1 MFNKNVFA
9 ICFAVFLGLSPIY
22 WLPFVPPV
30 FFTVLKNSLFMY
42 IAVYSILIFYRGKVL
57 SFTGS
62 VFVFF
67 TLVVMFFIVLTFLL
81 FGDNESSLI
90 AVINILQIILFI
102 IASRVLIKIE
112 KVFYVLKFSVWVLSF
127 FVLLSV
133 VLMTLM
139 PLTVNP
145 FNDKLYLISTGFT
158 GARTGWTPSIGL
170 FFPFLLMFT
179 SSYIVV
185 FLYLYSQVLTG
196 GRAGFYISIL
206 TLPIIVFIENS
217 LKFKVRFLLIVILS
231 VVMVILY
238 LPDYFTE
245 FRVVQSL
252 MNKAD
257 ADDFSSGRVS
267 LLSNAWESIM
277 KSPFLGNAMYSD
289 FSGSGVH
296 NVYVKGWLYYG
307 FLYFISSVLI
317 VLYGFYRFSI
327 RIFKAKN
334 KHDKK
339 FLYIL
344 FLVLLSGFVMGLVE
358 PSIIFGNFT
367 TFSVWWLC
375 FTLVVSNDFLISKE
389 IHSENLK
396 NNAIARSN

>member
-9 ICFAVFLGLSPIY
+9 ICFAIYLGLSPIY

-30 FFTVLKNSLFMY
+30 FFTVLKHSLFMY
-42 IAVYSILIFYRGKVL
+42 IAVYSVLIFYRSNVL

-62 VFVFF
+62 VFVFL

-81 FGDNESSLI
+81 FGDNESNLT

-112 KVFYVLKFSVWVLSF
+112 KVFYVLKFSVWLLSF

-133 VLMTLM
+133 VLMKLM

-145 FNDKLYLISTGFT
+145 FNDQLYLISTGFT
-158 GARTGWTPSIGL
+158 GARTGWAPSIGL

-185 FLYLYSQVLTG
+185 ILYLYSQVLTG

-217 LKFKVRFLLIVILS
+217 LKFKVRFLLIFILS

-238 LPDYFTE
+238 LPDYFAE
-245 FRVVQSL
+245 SRVVQSL

-257 ADDFSSGRVS
+257 VDDFSSGRVS

-277 KSPFLGNAMYSD
+277 KSPFLGNALYSD
-289 FSGSGVH
+289 FSGGGVH
-296 NVYVKGWLYYG
+296 NVFVKGWLYYG

-327 RIFKAKN
+327 RIFKVKN

-344 FLVLLSGFVMGLVE
+344 FLVLLSGFVVGLVE